1 MGRGSAKRL
10 GFDKGGSLGLLEP
23 SSKAVD
29 EHPMKAKAG
38 APLGGPWPVAEDG
51 ARPASLIRIASE
63 YLKRINI

>member
-1 MGRGSAKRL
+1 MGRGSAERL

-38 APLGGPWPVAEDG
+38 APLKVDPGRWQRMGHGRRA
-51 ARPASLIRIASE
+51 
-63 YLKRINI
+63 